1 MGTPFFHPQRQR
13 ERKLPATQA
22 PLAPMSRDCR
32 RPARHTISRAHMRMV
47 MIIICDIMGYLA
59 RRLQKGMGDMDILRE
74 LRESGLKVTIPRL
87 RILQLFQE
95 GGIKHLSADDVYK
108 LLLAEKI
115 DVGLAT
121 IYRVLMQFAEAGIL
135 FRRHFESGHAVF
147 ELNEGQHHDH
157 LVCTGCGKVDEF
169 VDEGI
174 ELRQNEIAAERGFVL
189 HEHAL
194 SLYGT
199 CAQCTA
205 KKIPPR
211 RA

>member
-1 MGTPFFHPQRQR
+1 
-13 ERKLPATQA
+13 
-22 PLAPMSRDCR
+22 
-32 RPARHTISRAHMRMV
+32 
-47 MIIICDIMGYLA
+47 
-59 RRLQKGMGDMDILRE
+59 MDILRE
-74 LRESGLKVTIPRL
+74 LRESGLKITIPRL

-95 GGIKHLSADDVYK
+95 GTIKHLSADDVYK

-169 VDEGI
+169 ADDVIEGRLGAWAKGTGFKV
-174 ELRQNEIAAERGFVL
+174 ERTTMEIRGKCG
-189 HEHAL
+189 A
-194 SLYGT
+194 
-199 CAQCTA
+199 CAGVA
-205 KKIPPR
+205 
-211 RA
+211 

>member
-1 MGTPFFHPQRQR
+1 
-13 ERKLPATQA
+13 
-22 PLAPMSRDCR
+22 
-32 RPARHTISRAHMRMV
+32 
-47 MIIICDIMGYLA
+47 
-59 RRLQKGMGDMDILRE
+59 MDILKE

-95 GGIKHLSADDVYK
+95 GKGKHLSADEVYRF
-108 LLLAEKI
+108 LLTEKI

-147 ELNEGQHHDH
+147 ELNEGTHHDH
-157 LVCTGCGKVDEF
+157 LVCTVCGKVDEF

-174 ELRQNEIAAERGFVL
+174 ERRQDEIAAEHGFVL

-199 CAQCTA
+199 CAVCATQ
-205 KKIPPR
+205 KQRLIGL
-211 RA
+211 

>member
-1 MGTPFFHPQRQR
+1 
-13 ERKLPATQA
+13 
-22 PLAPMSRDCR
+22 
-32 RPARHTISRAHMRMV
+32 
-47 MIIICDIMGYLA
+47 
-59 RRLQKGMGDMDILRE
+59 MDILRE

-95 GGIKHLSADDVYK
+95 GTIKHLSADDVYK

-174 ELRQNEIAAERGFVL
+174 ELRQHEIATERGFVL
-189 HEHAL
+189 VPLAEIAPDRVIDGKRVAEWL
-194 SLYGT
+194 KEVRVDGIRKLPGLN
-199 CAQCTA
+199 
-205 KKIPPR
+205 
-211 RA
+211 

>member
-1 MGTPFFHPQRQR
+1 
-13 ERKLPATQA
+13 
-22 PLAPMSRDCR
+22 
-32 RPARHTISRAHMRMV
+32 
-47 MIIICDIMGYLA
+47 
-59 RRLQKGMGDMDILRE
+59 
-74 LRESGLKVTIPRL
+74 
-87 RILQLFQE
+87 
-95 GGIKHLSADDVYK
+95 VYK

-189 HEHAL
+189 HEHAIAVRHLRRLHGEESAATQGLL
-194 SLYGT
+194 SGAAARGGLALH
-199 CAQCTA
+199 CARFRKEQHVYRRNR
-205 KKIPPR
+205 PPGGHL
-211 RA
+211 AQGPAPL

>member
-1 MGTPFFHPQRQR
+1 
-13 ERKLPATQA
+13 
-22 PLAPMSRDCR
+22 
-32 RPARHTISRAHMRMV
+32 
-47 MIIICDIMGYLA
+47 
-59 RRLQKGMGDMDILRE
+59 MDILKE

-95 GGIKHLSADDVYK
+95 GKGKHLSADDVYRF
-108 LLLAEKI
+108 LLTEKI

-147 ELNEGQHHDH
+147 ELNEGTHHDH
-157 LVCTGCGKVDEF
+157 LVCTICGRVDEF
-169 VDEGI
+169 FDEGI
-174 ELRQNEIAAERGFVL
+174 EQRQDEIAAERGFVL

-199 CAQCTA
+199 CAVCTQQKHA
-205 KKIPPR
+205 LTVL
-211 RA
+211 

>member
-1 MGTPFFHPQRQR
+1 
-13 ERKLPATQA
+13 
-22 PLAPMSRDCR
+22 
-32 RPARHTISRAHMRMV
+32 
-47 MIIICDIMGYLA
+47 
-59 RRLQKGMGDMDILRE
+59 MDILKE

-95 GGIKHLSADDVYK
+95 GKGKHLSADDVYRF
-108 LLLAEKI
+108 LLTEKI

-147 ELNEGQHHDH
+147 ELNEGTHHDH
-157 LVCTGCGKVDEF
+157 LVCTVCGRVDEF
-169 VDEGI
+169 FDEGI
-174 ELRQNEIAAERGFVL
+174 EQRQDEIAAERGFVL

-199 CAQCTA
+199 CATCAQQ
-205 KKIPPR
+205 K
-211 RA
+211 RALTVL